1 MAPCSYA
8 YVYDTRKTS
17 EVKNL
22 TASRDHRNLT
32 ASRDHRISSGYTVTL
47 VAMKI
52 ALVFAAYFVFATAH
66 PLVKGPDSACEVDTS
81 CGKRCTVVQLV

>member
-1 MAPCSYA
+1 MTIA
-8 YVYDTRKTS
+8 Y
-17 EVKNL
+17 
-22 TASRDHRNLT
+22 RNLT
-32 ASRDHRISSGYTVTL
+32 ASRDHRISSGYDTVTL

-52 ALVFAAYFVFATAH
+52 ALVFAACFVFATAH